1 MAKRSIQRIKVC
13 INGRERKKNQVYV
26 VQASDKVPKVGGN
39 RLRAPSCRDTCLGE
53 AYLNPYV
60 DNFTEQVTL
69 IMKVKLFLTLIKTTE
84 KFQNST
90 KDRIETRE
98 LPRCEASMTRGTS
111 ISVINMSF

>member
-1 MAKRSIQRIKVC
+1 MAKRSIQRIKEC

-26 VQASDKVPKVGGN
+26 VQAPAQVPKVGGH
-39 RLRAPSCRDTCLGE
+39 RLRVPSCRHTRLGE

-84 KFQNST
+84 KSQNST
-90 KDRIETRE
+90 KERIETRE
-98 LPRCEASMTRGTS
+98 LPRFEASMTRGTL
-111 ISVINMSF
+111 ISLS